1 MHVCTYVC
9 MYVIFYL
16 SIYVYVYEVC
26 IFVCMFVLIALNLH
40 SGVAASGPG
49 QWDKL
54 IDFLYFLNT
63 SSQVDFLSEIEQR
76 VDLPSLLKGLV
87 VESFLMGDDGFVEGL
102 NYYVSG
108 TVPTHTYIHTVH
120 KYIHTSMP
128 HIRQTFKSERNTHI
142 HIYIHTQI
150 HAYM

>member
-54 IDFLYFLNT
+54 IDFLYFLNI

-108 TVPTHTYIHTVH
+108 TVPTHTYIQYINTYIFQCLIYDRLSSLNV
-120 KYIHTSMP
+120 IHTY
-128 HIRQTFKSERNTHI
+128 IYT
-142 HIYIHTQI
+142 YIHTQI